1 MQDQGDYWLFQPK
14 VINLIACKVLEHL
27 DGFRRSHVTLALAAT
42 VFALVVHATISQA
55 GFVGKADDNP
65 RMSTSSSP
73 YLRSHSNDLVR
84 WYKWGEQAFKQ
95 ARDND
100 LPIFVSFGYTACH
113 WCHVMQETHFNN
125 DAIAKI
131 INEQFVPVLVDREQ
145 HTALDDTYMLVTE
158 LLTQRGGWPNN
169 MFLTSDLK
177 PFYGTGYIPP
187 SEFAGLLGGITQSWA
202 QEKADVLA
210 EGDRLATLLEGY
222 LNRKQEAQSLSPK
235 LMIDAARKLA
245 GQFDAFS
252 GGLGQGPKFFRPTV
266 LAFMLQQ
273 AERSGDSETLDAVER
288 TLQSGL
294 KGGIHD
300 HIEGGF
306 HRYAIDPG
314 WRVPHFEKMLNDQA
328 LNTEVYL
335 SAYRL
340 TGKPEYAATA
350 RKTID
355 YVLRDL
361 TAPDGGFYTSRD
373 ADSEGEEGTYYVWT
387 PEQFEQVLGKQDAE
401 FAVDTF
407 GLIADGDMAGK
418 VILNMDGVQRQPSP
432 QLDRI
437 LGKLTEARKPRQ
449 KPVRDQKILANWNGM
464 MIASIAQAAILF
476 DDAGYR
482 HVAVKAGEFIWAKMH
497 DDDGVLH
504 RSHFE
509 GINDVEGE
517 LDDYAQMARAYLFV
531 HDATGDK
538 VWLDRT
544 KALISQMRKNFQD
557 GETGDY
563 FSTREAAGFART
575 KPRSD
580 VDQPS
585 GNGAALDA
593 MVRLTHRA
601 GTPDLRLATEQT
613 IAALSG
619 IAAGT
624 PTSGASILSASDSFL
639 HGQTGVI
646 QFAGNGVV
654 KARLVSG
661 KDRKSLVI
669 RLDVADGWH
678 VNSHAPL
685 EDYLVATKLDIAG
698 NDLAKSVTVSYPE
711 PKTRKLAFNE
721 KPMALLENQVEITA
735 HFKDAF
741 SGPVEARLQVQTCSD
756 EICLL
761 PEILKLR
768 IALLPET

>member
-1 MQDQGDYWLFQPK
+1 MLHFKP
-14 VINLIACKVLEHL
+14 VFRPVAIFAAFLAVLIHI
-27 DGFRRSHVTLALAAT
+27 SAAD
-42 VFALVVHATISQA
+42 AK
-55 GFVGKADDNP
+55 FVGKAEDNP
-65 RMSTSSSP
+65 RMATSSSP

-84 WYKWGEQAFKQ
+84 WYKWGEAAFKR
-95 ARDND
+95 ARDKK
-100 LPIFVSFGYTACH
+100 LPLFVSFGYTACH
-113 WCHVMQETHFNN
+113 WCHVMQEKHFN
-125 DAIAKI
+125 DEAIAKT
-131 INEQFVPVLVDREQ
+131 INEKFVPVLVDREQ
-145 HTALDDTYMLVTE
+145 RTALDDTYMLVTE

-169 MFLTSDLK
+169 MFLTPDLK

-187 SEFAGLLGGITQSWA
+187 QDFTGLLKGVTDSWA
-202 QEKADVLA
+202 QDNPAVVA

-222 LNRKQEAQSLSPK
+222 LNRQQEARNLTPT
-235 LMIDAARKLA
+235 LMAEAARTLS
-245 GQFDAFS
+245 GQFDPFA
-252 GGLGQGPKFFRPTV
+252 GGLGDGPRFFRPTV

-273 AERSGDSETLDAVER
+273 AERGGDTGVLDAVER

-294 KGGIHD
+294 SGGIHD

-328 LNTEVYL
+328 LVAEVYL
-335 SAYRL
+335 TAYRL
-340 TGKPEYAATA
+340 TGKHEYAATA

-355 YVLRDL
+355 YVLADL
-361 TAPDGGFYTSRD
+361 TSPQGGFYTARD

-387 PEQFEQVLGKQDAE
+387 PEQLETVLGKQDAE
-401 FAVDTF
+401 FSLNTF

-418 VILNMDGVQRQPSP
+418 VILNMDSVRGQSVP
-432 QLDRI
+432 QLDQI
-437 LGKLTEARKPRQ
+437 LAKLAEARKPRQ
-449 KPVRDQKILANWNGM
+449 KPVRDEKILANWNGM
-464 MIASIAQAAILF
+464 MIASMAKAAILL
-476 DDAGYR
+476 DDATYR
-482 HVAVKAGEFIWAKMH
+482 DAAVKAGDFIWTTMH
-497 DDDGVLH
+497 DGDGVLQ
-504 RSHFE
+504 RSHFD

-517 LDDYAQMARAYLFV
+517 LDDYAQVARGYLFV

-538 VWLDRT
+538 MWLDRAKT
-544 KALISQMRKNFQD
+544 LLAQMRKNFQD
-557 GETGDY
+557 TETGDFY
-563 FSTREAAGFART
+563 GTREAAGFART

-593 MVRLTHRA
+593 MVRLAQRA
-601 GTPDLRLATEQT
+601 GTPDVLRATEQT

-639 HGQTGVI
+639 HGQTGVV

-654 KARLVSG
+654 TARLIPAD
-661 KDRKSLVI
+661 DRKSLI
-669 RLDVADGWH
+669 IQLQVADGWH

-698 NDLAKSVTVSYPE
+698 NEVAKTASVSYPQPE
-711 PKTRKLAFNE
+711 TKKLAFNE

-735 HFKDAF
+735 RFDKPVT
-741 SGPVEARLQVQTCSD
+741 GPVEARLQVQTCSD

-761 PEILKLR
+761 PETLKLR
-768 IALLPET
+768 VALPPVS

>member
-1 MQDQGDYWLFQPK
+1 MP
-14 VINLIACKVLEHL
+14 H
-27 DGFRRSHVTLALAAT
+27 FRPVFRPVAILAV
-42 VFALVVHATISQA
+42 VFALFIHSAVANA
-55 GFVGKADDNP
+55 KFVGKADDNP
-65 RMSTSSSP
+65 RMAESSSP

-84 WYKWGEQAFKQ
+84 WYDWGEEAFRQ
-95 ARDND
+95 ARENK
-100 LPIFVSFGYTACH
+100 LPLFVSFGYTACH
-113 WCHVMQETHFNN
+113 WCHVMQEKHFN
-125 DAIAKI
+125 DEAIAKT
-131 INEQFVPVLVDREQ
+131 INEKFVPVLVDREQ
-145 HTALDDTYMLVTE
+145 RTALDDTYMLVTE

-169 MFLTSDLK
+169 MFLTPDLK

-187 SEFAGLLGGITQSWA
+187 EDFAGLLKGVTDSWA
-202 QEKADVLA
+202 QENPAVVA
-210 EGDRLATLLEGY
+210 ESERLATLLEGY
-222 LNRKQEAQSLSPK
+222 LNRQQEAQTLTPALMATAAKTLS
-235 LMIDAARKLA
+235 
-245 GQFDAFS
+245 GQFDAFA
-252 GGLGQGPKFFRPTV
+252 GGLGDGPKFFRPTV

-273 AERSGDSETLDAVER
+273 AERTGDAEVLDAVER

-294 KGGIHD
+294 NGGIHD

-335 SAYRL
+335 TAYRL
-340 TGKPEYAATA
+340 TGKHEYAATA
-350 RKTID
+350 RKTLD
-355 YVLRDL
+355 YVLADL
-361 TAPDGGFYTSRD
+361 TSPQGGFYTARD

-387 PEQFEQVLGKQDAE
+387 PEQLESALGKQDAE
-401 FAVDTF
+401 FALETF

-418 VILNMDGVQRQPSP
+418 VILNLDSVRGQSVPR
-432 QLDRI
+432 LDRVFAR
-437 LGKLTEARKPRQ
+437 LAEVRKPRQ
-449 KPVRDQKILANWNGM
+449 KPVRDEKILANWNGM
-464 MIASIAQAAILF
+464 MIASMAQAAILL
-476 DDAGYR
+476 DDATYR
-482 HVAVKAGEFIWAKMH
+482 DAAIKAGEFIWTTMH

-517 LDDYAQMARAYLFV
+517 LDDYAQMARAYLFI

-538 VWLDRT
+538 MWLDRA
-544 KALISQMRKNFQD
+544 KALLTQMRKNFQD
-557 GETGDY
+557 SETGD
-563 FSTREAAGFART
+563 FFGTREAAGFART

-593 MVRLTHRA
+593 MVRFGQRA
-601 GTPDLRLATEQT
+601 GTPDMHRATEQT
-613 IAALSG
+613 IASLSG

-639 HGQTGVI
+639 HGQTGVV

-654 KARLVSG
+654 TARLVPAE
-661 KDRKSLVI
+661 DRKSLVI
-669 RLDVADGWH
+669 RLQVADGWH

-685 EDYLVATKLDIAG
+685 EDYLVATKLDISGTGEA
-698 NDLAKSVTVSYPE
+698 AKTASVSYPQPE
-711 PKTRKLAFNE
+711 TKKLAFND

-735 HFKDAF
+735 RFERPVT
-741 SGPVEARLQVQTCSD
+741 GPVEARLQVQTCSD

-761 PEILKLR
+761 PETLQLR
-768 IALLPET
+768 VALPPAS

>member
-1 MQDQGDYWLFQPK
+1 MPQYRFA
-14 VINLIACKVLEHL
+14 I
-27 DGFRRSHVTLALAAT
+27 RSFAFAAAI
-42 VFALVVHATISQA
+42 FALLVHASIAQA

-65 RMSTSSSP
+65 RMTTSSSP

-84 WYKWGEQAFKQ
+84 WYDWGDEAFKR
-95 ARDND
+95 ARDKN
-100 LPIFVSFGYTACH
+100 LPLFVSFGYTACH

-125 DAIAKI
+125 EAIAKT

-145 HTALDDTYMLVTE
+145 RTALDDTYMLVTE

-187 SEFAGLLGGITQSWA
+187 SDFTGLLGSITQSWA
-202 QEKADVLA
+202 HEKTAVLA
-210 EGDRLATLLEGY
+210 EGDRLATLLEQY
-222 LNRKQEAQSLSPK
+222 LNRKQEAQILTPSV
-235 LMIDAARKLA
+235 MANAAKALA
-245 GQFDAFS
+245 AQFDPFT
-252 GGLGQGPKFFRPTV
+252 GGLGDGPKFFRPTV
-266 LAFMLQQ
+266 LAFLLQQ
-273 AERSGDSETLDAVER
+273 AERTGDAEVLGAVER

-294 KGGIHD
+294 SGGIHD

-335 SAYRL
+335 TAYRL
-340 TGKPEYAATA
+340 TGKPKYAATA

-355 YVLRDL
+355 YVLADL
-361 TAPDGGFYTSRD
+361 TSPEGGFFTARD

-387 PEQFEQVLGKQDAE
+387 PEQLETVLGKQDAE
-401 FAVDTF
+401 FALDTF

-418 VILNMDGVQRQPSP
+418 VILNMDDVQGQSVP
-432 QLDRI
+432 QLDQI
-437 LGKLTEARKPRQ
+437 LAKLADARKPRQ

-464 MIASIAQAAILF
+464 MIASVAQAAILF
-476 DDAGYR
+476 DDAKYR
-482 HVAVKAGEFIWAKMH
+482 EVAIKAGEFVWTKMH
-497 DDDGVLH
+497 DENGVLH

-531 HDATGDK
+531 HDATGDNI
-538 VWLDRT
+538 WLERT
-544 KALISQMRKNFQD
+544 KALMNQMRKNFQD
-557 GETGDY
+557 TETGD
-563 FSTREAAGFART
+563 FFGTREAAGFART

-593 MVRLTHRA
+593 MVRLAQRA
-601 GTPDLRLATEQT
+601 GTPDLRRATEQT

-624 PTSGASILSASDSFL
+624 PTSGASILSASDSYL

-646 QFAGNGVV
+646 QYAGNGVV
-654 KARLVSG
+654 KARLVPAA
-661 KDRKSLVI
+661 DRKSLIV
-669 RLDVADGWH
+669 RLLVADGWH

-698 NDLAKSVTVSYPE
+698 NIAAKSATVSYPE
-711 PKTRKLAFNE
+711 PETKKLAFNE
-721 KPMALLENQVEITA
+721 KPMALLENQMEITA
-735 HFKDAF
+735 RFNEPF
-741 SGPVEARLQVQTCSD
+741 SGPVEVQLQVQTCSD

-761 PEILKLR
+761 PETLKLR
-768 IALLPET
+768 IAVVP